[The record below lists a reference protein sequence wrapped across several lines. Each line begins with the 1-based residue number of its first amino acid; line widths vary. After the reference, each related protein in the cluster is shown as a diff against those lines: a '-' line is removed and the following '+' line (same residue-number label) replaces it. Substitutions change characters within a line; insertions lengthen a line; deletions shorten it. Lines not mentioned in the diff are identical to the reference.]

1 VLTIVKFKI
10 LFVFLTAFSFCN
22 NSNEPVDYIA
32 RVNDVYLTTN
42 YIRNIYPDMD
52 SDNFASDDYLKSITS
67 SWVKNEILY
76 QQAERYHFDKEES
89 IQYKIENYKKQLI
102 IDSYV
107 HFLLQTNIDVSEN
120 EIRNFYFQ
128 NRSSFLRDVDEAKV
142 SHLILENFDE
152 SNRIKNVLRS
162 RNRREIDQLFNN
174 YNFETKVVRR
184 GESIKELDKTI
195 FESPPRTV
203 LGPIPSD
210 YGYHIID
217 VLSRSKAGSIRSI
230 DDVRNEIL
238 QKLTQSKI
246 QDYYNA
252 YIDSLFSITDYEI
265 KTENMHNRTL
275 IP

>member
-1 VLTIVKFKI
+1 VKFKI
-10 LFVFLTAFSFCN
+10 LFIFLTAFSFCN
-22 NSNEPVDYIA
+22 NSNKPADYIA
-32 RVNDVYLTTN
+32 RVNDAYLTTN
-42 YIRNIYPDMD
+42 YLQNIYPDMD
-52 SDNFASDDYLKSITS
+52 SDYFASDDYLKSLTS
-67 SWVKNEILY
+67 NWIKNEILY
-76 QQAERYHFDKEES
+76 QQAEKYHFDKEES
-89 IQYKIENYKKQLI
+89 IQYKIENFKKQLI

-107 HFLLQTNIDVSEN
+107 HYLLQTNINVSEN

-142 SHLILENFDE
+142 SHLIVEDFDE
-152 SNRIKNVLRS
+152 SNRIKNILRS

-210 YGYHIID
+210 YGYHIIE
-217 VLSRSKAGSIRSI
+217 VISRSKAGSIRSI

-238 QKLTQSKI
+238 QKLTQAKI

-265 KTENMHNRTL
+265 KYENLHDRTL
-275 IP
+275 IQ

>member
-1 VLTIVKFKI
+1 MLTIVKFKI

-195 FESPPRTV
+195 FESPQRTV

>member
-1 VLTIVKFKI
+1 VPTAVKFKI
-10 LFVFLTAFSFCN
+10 LLLFLIAFSTCDT
-22 NSNEPVDYIA
+22 SNKPPDFIA

-42 YIRNIYPDMD
+42 YLQNTYPEMD
-52 SDNFASDDYLKSITS
+52 SDSFTSDDYIKSIIS
-67 SWVKNEILY
+67 NWVKNEILY
-76 QQAERYHFDKEES
+76 QQAEKYHFDKEES
-89 IQYKIENYKKQLI
+89 IQYKIESYKKQLI

-107 HFLLQTNIDVSEN
+107 HYLLQTNINVSEN

-128 NRSSFLRDVDEAKV
+128 NRNSFLRDVDEAKV
-142 SHLILENFDE
+142 SHLIVEDFDE
-152 SNRIKNVLRS
+152 SNRIKNILRS
-162 RNRREIDQLFNN
+162 RNRKDIDQLFNN

-195 FESPPRTV
+195 FEAPPRTV

-210 YGYHIID
+210 YGYHIIE
-217 VLSRSKAGSIRSI
+217 VISRSKAGSIRSI
-230 DDVRNEIL
+230 DDVRNDIL
-238 QKLTQSKI
+238 QKLTQAKI

-265 KTENMHNRTL
+265 KTENIHNRTL

>member
-1 VLTIVKFKI
+1 VKFKI

-195 FESPPRTV
+195 FESPQRTV

>member
-1 VLTIVKFKI
+1 MLTIVKFKI

-42 YIRNIYPDMD
+42 YIRNIYLDMD

-67 SWVKNEILY
+67 IWVKNEILY

-195 FESPPRTV
+195 FESPQRTV

-265 KTENMHNRTL
+265 KIENMHNRTL